1 MCIQWIKDTWNK
13 IFNPP
18 VEPPPPPPP
27 PPPDTRLMEV
37 KENTA
42 IFRSSGDNDSGLPIV
57 DINTGL
63 RALVGE
69 RYQFYYPWAE
79 ADGSLTYCEIYRS
92 IDGMVWKR
100 GCYINRDKLK
110 KIY

>member
-1 MCIQWIKDTWNK
+1 MCIKAITDWFKNL
-13 IFNPP
+13 FNPP

-57 DINTGL
+57 DINTGIK
-63 RALVGE
+63 ANIGE
-69 RYQFYYPWAE
+69 RYQFYYPWTE
-79 ADGSLTYCEIYRS
+79 ADGGLTYCEIYRS
-92 IDGMVWKR
+92 IGSDVWRR
-100 GCYINRDKLK
+100 GCNINRDKLK
-110 KIY
+110 KVY